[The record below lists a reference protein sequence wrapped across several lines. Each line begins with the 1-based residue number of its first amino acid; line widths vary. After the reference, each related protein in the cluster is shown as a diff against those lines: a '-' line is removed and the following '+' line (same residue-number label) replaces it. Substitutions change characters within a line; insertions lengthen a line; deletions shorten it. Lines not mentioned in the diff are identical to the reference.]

1 MAHCRQLQRTSI
13 MQSESVIVPDNAWL
27 AEVRNSSGENAS
39 LCYQCK
45 TCSTGCPVAFA
56 MDILPHQI
64 IHMIRM
70 GLKDEVLK
78 SASIWVCA
86 SCETCTTRCP
96 NDIDVA
102 KIIDTMRMASLKS
115 GSKLGDKR
123 PSVFHK
129 AVLSSIKRTGRLYE
143 LGMIAMYTLKS
154 GETVSSLKSGALLDD
169 AKIGFKLFKSGKLK
183 LFPKKI
189 KGRKEIK
196 QLFKK
201 LKRGEGA

>member
-1 MAHCRQLQRTSI
+1 MH
-13 MQSESVIVPDNAWL
+13 SESVIVPDHTWL
-27 AEVRNSSGENAS
+27 AEVGKNSHENVS
-39 LCYQCK
+39 ICYQCK

-78 SASIWVCA
+78 SASIWLCT

-115 GSKLGDKR
+115 GLKLGEKR
-123 PSVFHK
+123 PLVFHK
-129 AVLSSIKRTGRLYE
+129 ALLSVVKSTGRLYE
-143 LGMIAMYTLKS
+143 LGMIGLYMLKS
-154 GETVSSLKSGALLDD
+154 GDTVSNIKSGALLGD
-169 AKIGFKLFKSGKLK
+169 AKIGLKLFIAGKLK
-183 LFPKKI
+183 LFPKRI

-196 QLFKK
+196 KLFKK
-201 LKRGEGA
+201 LKRGEAE

>member
-1 MAHCRQLQRTSI
+1 MAHCRQLQRRSI

-45 TCSTGCPVAFA
+45 TCSSGCPAAFA

-70 GLKDEVLK
+70 GQKDEVLK
-78 SASIWVCA
+78 SASIWVCV

-96 NDIDVA
+96 NDIDIA
-102 KIIDTMRMASLKS
+102 KIIDTMRIASLKS
-115 GSKLGDKR
+115 GLKLGDKR
-123 PSVFHK
+123 PSVFNK
-129 AVLSSIKRTGRLYE
+129 AVLSSVKSTGRLYE
-143 LGMIAMYTLKS
+143 LGMIGVYTLKS
-154 GETVSSLKSGALLDD
+154 GETVSNIKSGALLED
-169 AKIGFKLFKSGKLK
+169 AKVGWKLFKEGKLK
-183 LFPKKI
+183 IFPRMI

-196 QLFKK
+196 RLFKK
-201 LKRGEGA
+201 LKRGEAG